1 MKASSQRAWWQVHL
15 PLMLVLGVA
24 VTAAC
29 MAALMWWK
37 APVVS
42 AKQATSSD
50 ASFVVRCDFSHRKHD
65 DPIVFPGER
74 GAAHSH
80 DFFGNR
86 STNYASTYKSLRA
99 APATTCFNPAD
110 KAAYWM
116 PTMKWGSRT
125 LQPSYALFYYR
136 AAHKAPKE
144 VQPHPPGLKVVT
156 NQNSHVTWRCL
167 PGKWATSPPRR
178 CSNGEQLVVRIRFP
192 DCSNGKHDSA
202 DHRSHM
208 AYALRQSEGTWGCPT
223 THKKPVP
230 ALSMNVHFPIPTA
243 SGKVRLSSGA
253 ASTIHADFFNAW
265 DQQKL
270 AALVRSCIKAYPF
283 STKNP
288 KPARCKAT
296 GSSGGAA
303 PKPKPKPNP
312 EPSPQPNPQ
321 PSPELNPKPNPS
333 RTQTRIPSRTQSR
346 IPSQLPSRTL
356 NHPLSPPLNHPLS
369 PPPSRPPNLLP
380 SLLPSLLPNP
390 RRNRRQGPPMGAGT
404 EQPAPRVI
412 AG

>member
-1 MKASSQRAWWQVHL
+1 MQASSQRAWWQVHL
-15 PLMLVLGVA
+15 ALILVLGVA
-24 VTAAC
+24 AA
-29 MAALMWWK
+29 AAYVATLMWWK
-37 APVVS
+37 APGAS
-42 AKQATSSD
+42 AKQASSSN

-65 DPIVFPGER
+65 DPIVFPAER

-116 PTMKWGSRT
+116 PTMKWGPRT
-125 LQPSYALFYYR
+125 LQPSYALLYYR

-144 VQPHPPGLKVVT
+144 VRPHPPGLKVVT
-156 NQNSHVTWRCL
+156 HQNSHVTWRCL
-167 PGKWATSPPRR
+167 AGKWATSPPTR
-178 CSNGEQLVVRIRFP
+178 CSNDTLVVRIRFP

-208 AYALRQSEGTWGCPT
+208 AYAVRQSDGTWQCPT

-270 AALVRSCIKAYPF
+270 AALVRSCINAYPF

-296 GSSGGAA
+296 GSSSAPEPA

-312 EPSPQPNPQ
+312 KPNPE
-321 PSPELNPKPNPS
+321 PNPKPNPKPNPEP
-333 RTQTRIPSRTQSR
+333 RTLNRPPSR
-346 IPSQLPSRTL
+346 LPSRTL
-356 NHPLSPPLNHPLS
+356 HPP
-369 PPPSRPPNLLP
+369 
-380 SLLPSLLPNP
+380 PSLLPNP
-390 RRNRRQGPPMGAGT
+390 PPNPLPNPPRNRRQQNPPRNRRQDPPMVAGSGT
-404 EQPAPRVI
+404 TRTSGYSGL